1 MAEEEEKDTILQI
14 PISYEELKQ
23 RLELTKGYSELHKK
37 EEQLLNC
44 ANLVLVLLG
53 LVTEP
58 EKYLLKCYDRS
69 AVTKE
74 YELNTI
80 IVEAFQKAEIT
91 YKGEAY
97 TNLFDH
103 AKIFE
108 LSEEITYQ
116 ALFKE
121 IQKYMSQNHG
131 TPLGITFEDGTMHL
145 VLLYKGFFAARLI
158 DPQSV
163 TKLGFY
169 PLTNIFLTKNPF
181 QNNIK
186 NIIVFAGPT
195 LPESKKNI
203 AKSNY
208 SEAIMHIQGKEGGK
222 RKTRRQR
229 KTRKR
234 QSGK

>member
-1 MAEEEEKDTILQI
+1 MAEEEDKDTILQI

-23 RLELTKGYSELHKK
+23 RLELTKAYSELHKK
-37 EEQLLNC
+37 EEELLNC

-58 EKYLLKCYDRS
+58 ENYLLKCYDRS
-69 AVTKE
+69 ALTQE

-80 IVEAFQKAEIT
+80 VVEAFQKAEIT

-97 TNLFDH
+97 TNLFEH
-103 AKIFE
+103 AKF
-108 LSEEITYQ
+108 LEITEENTYEKV
-116 ALFKE
+116 LKD

-158 DPQSV
+158 DPQLV

-169 PLTNIFLTKNPF
+169 PLTNIFFIKNPF
-181 QNNIK
+181 IKNIK
-186 NIIVFAGPT
+186 NIIVFAGPI
-195 LPESKKNI
+195 LPESKKAL
-203 AKSNY
+203 AKSTL
-208 SEAIMHIQGKEGGK
+208 SENIMHLNKPKKQGGK

-229 KTRKR
+229 RTKKTIR
-234 QSGK
+234 